1 MIINRSTIV
10 QLGRSFRA
18 ISQEAL
24 QVATPRWERVAMRV
38 PSTTGQ
44 NDYGWLAD
52 IPGMREWIGPR
63 VVHAL
68 ETEAYSIKNRDFEL
82 TVAVGRNDIEDD
94 NIGIYNPRFQ
104 IMGQAVAYH
113 PDELVFELLKRGFEL
128 HGFDGKPFFA
138 ANHKVGKKNVS
149 NMTNGRLT
157 RERFNAALATM
168 QSLTNEHGR
177 PLRVFQVD
185 GEAVK
190 PLLVVGPSNRAAAK
204 EIVGLQTLPAG
215 GDNPNFQDAN
225 ILVLAE
231 LSGDHAN
238 FWMLLDVSKPVRPL
252 ILQRRKEPEFV
263 AKDEVTDD
271 NVFAKKEFIYG
282 YDDRKNAGYGFWQL
296 AFGSTG
302 EVA

>member
-1 MIINRSTIV
+1 MIVNRTTIV

-18 ISQEAL
+18 ISLEAL
-24 QVATPRWERVAMRV
+24 QQATPRWNRVAMLV
-38 PSTTGQ
+38 PSNTSQ

-52 IPGMREWIGPR
+52 IPGMREWIGSR

-94 NIGIYNPRFQ
+94 NIGIYTPRFQ
-104 IMGQAVAYH
+104 MMGQAVAYH
-113 PDELVFELLKRGFEL
+113 PDELVFDLLKRGFEL
-128 HGFDGKPFFA
+128 KSFDGKPFFSD
-138 ANHKVGKKNVS
+138 NHKIGKKNFS
-149 NMTNGRLT
+149 NMANKKLT
-157 RERFNAALATM
+157 REAFNAALATM

-185 GEAVK
+185 GESIK
-190 PLLVVGPSNRAAAK
+190 PLLVVGPSNRATAK
-204 EIVGLQTLPAG
+204 SIVGLQTLPEG
-215 GDNPNFQDAN
+215 GDNPNYQDAD
-225 ILVLAE
+225 ILVLPE
-231 LSGDHAN
+231 LSGDYAD

-271 NVFAKKEFIYG
+271 NVFAKKEFVYG
-282 YDDRKNAGYGFWQL
+282 FDDRKNAGYGFWQL
-296 AFGSTG
+296 AYGSTG
-302 EVA
+302 EQA